1 MSYTKNFN
9 IFNPKSIFLC
19 GLAIVCLLYTTS
31 DFQID
36 DQNIE
41 KTIKISKITENSKK
55 SKENDEFSKFS
66 KFVKNYSTLS
76 KSEQQEIRSISWAFD
91 RIDERKQKVNELNHQ
106 AFIEQKITTLPDIV
120 IGSILE
126 FSKIKHKKKQ
136 K

>member
-1 MSYTKNFN
+1 MSYTKNLN

-19 GLAIVCLLYTTS
+19 GLAIVCLLYATS
-31 DFQID
+31 DFQTD
-36 DQNIE
+36 DQNAEKSIE
-41 KTIKISKITENSKK
+41 ISKITENSKK
-55 SKENDEFSKFS
+55 SNENDEFS

-91 RIDERKQKVNELNHQ
+91 RIDERKLKVNELNHQ

>member
-1 MSYTKNFN
+1 MMPYAKNLST
-9 IFNPKSIFLC
+9 FNPKSIFFF
-19 GLAIVCLLYTTS
+19 GLAIVCLLYATS
-31 DFQID
+31 DFQTD

-41 KTIKISKITENSKK
+41 KSIEISKITENSKK
-55 SKENDEFSKFS
+55 SKENDEFS

-126 FSKIKHKKKQ
+126 FSKIKH
-136 K
+136 